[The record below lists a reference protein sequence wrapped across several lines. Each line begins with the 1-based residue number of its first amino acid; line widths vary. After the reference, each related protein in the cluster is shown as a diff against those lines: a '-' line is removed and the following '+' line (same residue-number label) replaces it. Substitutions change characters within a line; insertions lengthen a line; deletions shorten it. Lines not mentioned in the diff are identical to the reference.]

1 MVARPEEVVVTL
13 HWASLHALD
22 DSIELPDLESLWQGG
37 GFQPKGAFPVSG
49 LDATDGQ
56 LR

>member
-22 DSIELPDLESLWQGG
+22 DSIELPDLEKPFGREAGSS
-37 GFQPKGAFPVSG
+37 PKERS
-49 LDATDGQ
+49 
-56 LR
+56 R